1 MFINDILIRWGQ
13 EMRSKNEYRAEKKPL
28 KLDIN

>member
-1 MFINDILIRWGQ
+1 MFINDILIKWGQ
-13 EMRSKNEYRAEKKPL
+13 VMRNNNEYRAEKKPL